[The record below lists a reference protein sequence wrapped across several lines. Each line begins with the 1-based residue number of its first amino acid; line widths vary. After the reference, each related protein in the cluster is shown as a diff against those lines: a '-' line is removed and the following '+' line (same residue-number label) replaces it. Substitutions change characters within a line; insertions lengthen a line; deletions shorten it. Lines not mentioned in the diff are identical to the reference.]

1 MPIFCFDV
9 NVAFRE
15 NLVPITYR
23 INTSIEPTGEEIAL
37 KRMRES
43 REWALT
49 GTNEDDFVSS
59 TAAPFYW

>member
-1 MPIFCFDV
+1 MPIFCCTV
-9 NVAFRE
+9 NFADDE
-15 NLVPITYR
+15 KLVPITRR
-23 INTSIEPTGEEIAL
+23 ISTFIGPAAKEIL
-37 KRMRES
+37 RKRVNGF